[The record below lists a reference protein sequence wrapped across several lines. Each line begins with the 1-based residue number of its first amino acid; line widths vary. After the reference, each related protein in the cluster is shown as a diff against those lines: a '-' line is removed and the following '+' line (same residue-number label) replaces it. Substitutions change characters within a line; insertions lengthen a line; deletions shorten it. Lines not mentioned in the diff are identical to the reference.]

1 MIELR
6 NIGERLTSIVSV
18 EYYALGLLKMLET
31 HTQKELAQYVGVS
44 PAKLSPI
51 IQLLS
56 DMYIYKPCIVIVR
69 YVKHTR
75 SDSYYL
81 LVGSCELSNDDEF
94 IDIFKFN
101 FEVLTKIFEDLNIDG
116 KPLVDTYF
124 KVDKLPQ
131 ITIDALHNLEYK
143 YKA

>member
-1 MIELR
+1 MIELH

-18 EYYALGLLKMLET
+18 EHYALGLLKMLET
-31 HTQKELAQYVGVS
+31 HTQKELAHYVGVS

-56 DMYIYKPCIVIVR
+56 DIYLYKPCVIAR
-69 YVKHTR
+69 YVKHAH

-81 LVGSCELSNDDEF
+81 LVGSCELETNDEF

-124 KVDKLPQ
+124 KVAKLPQ